1 MHSFSFLSETLSIT
15 QPAMRLAKR
24 FHRPSLLATTTF
36 LVLSLL
42 VNLTS
47 TVNSQVTFL
56 DKLGLPF
63 LRSGR
68 EFLFKFAGATGHN
81 EADFRT
87 NLRNNVRAN
96 INVLNDINILIAS
109 NIPFRNY
116 RDNSPAKTHSSAM
129 SMGLEKGVP
138 HLLYRCINCGQ
149 ETSILSLLL
158 ATV

>member
-1 MHSFSFLSETLSIT
+1 
-15 QPAMRLAKR
+15 MRLAKR

-87 NLRNNVRAN
+87 NLRNNV
-96 INVLNDINILIAS
+96 S
-109 NIPFRNY
+109 
-116 RDNSPAKTHSSAM
+116 
-129 SMGLEKGVP
+129 
-138 HLLYRCINCGQ
+138 LYKCSKLFKYINCL
-149 ETSILSLLL
+149 EYPL
-158 ATV
+158 